1 MPCPAEVLASFV
13 SLSNMVSLLLL
24 TRLRYSYYW
33 IESLVPNG
41 TCAVKDGFEEGKHH
55 AYKYCVFV
63 LILFKDYKNNIEEY
77 LDTTTPA
84 YIFVRL
90 DEKNSTN
97 EYKWLFLC
105 YVPDH
110 AKVRDKM
117 LYASTRATLTR
128 ELGDYRFVDSIYG
141 TEKVRRFKQKQDESF
156 NIGI

>member
-1 MPCPAEVLASFV
+1 
-13 SLSNMVSLLLL
+13 MVIYL
-24 TRLRYSYYW
+24 
-33 IESLVPNG
+33 P
-41 TCAVKDGFEEGKHH
+41 GFLYIFK
-55 AYKYCVFV
+55 
-63 LILFKDYKNNIEEY
+63 KDYKNSIEQY

-90 DEKNSTN
+90 DEKTETN

-128 ELGDYRFVDSIYG
+128 ELGDYRFTDSIYG
-141 TEKVRRFKQKQDESF
+141 TEKVQSIFKRFVICIFIIRVYSQNSLGRVIRSILLIKLQKPL
-156 NIGI
+156 